1 MTSTPL
7 IKATIKVMSH
17 AVKATLRLNKRLYD
31 SARTE
36 SYIES
41 TQESTLEHS
50 LSPNSMISPDIINN
64 VVYESN
70 PSCSE
75 KSVHPAE
82 LANAENSGLQNVSL
96 KIFEHNSDNQNIRRN
111 KTQKRSPENL
121 DITLQNLRT
130 KKVKFSDERTARTK
144 VAEALSKIIKDARKN
159 NTLGNYATSTGLLSV
174 ALLKEKLDK
183 QLMKSISVGEIR
195 QIVKS
200 ILNDCDDAS
209 PQ

>member
-1 MTSTPL
+1 MGHDINTADKSYD
-7 IKATIKVMSH
+7 KSDVSH

-31 SARTE
+31 SAKSE
-36 SYIES
+36 SYKES
-41 TQESTLEHS
+41 ALEQS

-82 LANAENSGLQNVSL
+82 IANAENSGLQNVSL

-121 DITLQNLRT
+121 VITLQNLRT
-130 KKVKFSDERTARTK
+130 KKVKFRDERNTK